1 MFIRSESKKKREMRV
16 REIMKRLDAHYGD
29 RPMIFLE
36 AKNAWQLLFAT
47 ILSAQCTD
55 ARVNMVTEKL
65 FVKYKDLQAFADCD
79 LKELEEDIHSTG
91 FYHNK
96 AKNMKACAKVLV
108 EEYGGEV
115 PRNIEALTALPGV
128 GRKTG
133 NLILGNIYHIPSIV
147 VDTHV
152 KRISNRLGLADSPD
166 PTKVEFQLMEHLP
179 EEFWIRWNTHIIALG
194 RTLCTSQNPKC
205 GECYLQ
211 DLCPSSKKDPETWR
225 PVGERKAVGNKTIG
239 KKKPAAK
246 KTVEKK
252 KSTEKEAS
260 EKKTKATNTKKTAT
274 KSSESSK
281 KTVRKKALKQSTEKI
296 KAGRKKST
304 VQNSLEV

>member
-96 AKNMKACAKVLV
+96 AKNMKACAKALV

-115 PRNIEALTALPGV
+115 PQNIEALTALPGV

-194 RTLCTSQNPKC
+194 RTLCTSQSPKC

-225 PVGERKAVGNKTIG
+225 PVGERKTIG

-246 KTVEKK
+246 NAGLKKVEANVAVGSRKTLAKK
-252 KSTEKEAS
+252 VAE
-260 EKKTKATNTKKTAT
+260 
-274 KSSESSK
+274 
-281 KTVRKKALKQSTEKI
+281 
-296 KAGRKKST
+296 
-304 VQNSLEV
+304 

>member
-16 REIMKRLDAHYGD
+16 REIMARLDAHYGD

-36 AKNAWQLLFAT
+36 AENAWQLLFAT

-96 AKNMKACAKVLV
+96 AKNMKACAKALV

-115 PRNIEALTALPGV
+115 PQNIEALTALPGV

-194 RTLCTSQNPKC
+194 RTLCTSQSPKC

-225 PVGERKAVGNKTIG
+225 PVGERKAIE

-252 KSTEKEAS
+252 KSAAENAGLKKLEANVAVGS
-260 EKKTKATNTKKTAT
+260 RKTLAKKVA
-274 KSSESSK
+274 E
-281 KTVRKKALKQSTEKI
+281 
-296 KAGRKKST
+296 
-304 VQNSLEV
+304 

>member
-16 REIMKRLDAHYGD
+16 REIMARLDAHYGD

-36 AKNAWQLLFAT
+36 AENAWQLLFAT

-79 LKELEEDIHSTG
+79 VKELEEDIHSTG

-96 AKNMKACAKVLV
+96 AKNMKACAKALV
-108 EEYGGEV
+108 EEYGGKV
-115 PRNIEALTALPGV
+115 PKNIEALTALPGV

-152 KRISNRLGLADSPD
+152 KRIFNRLGLADSPD

-239 KKKPAAK
+239 KKKPVAKSAATK
-246 KTVEKK
+246 KTVGSKR
-252 KSTEKEAS
+252 
-260 EKKTKATNTKKTAT
+260 NTKK
-274 KSSESSK
+274 
-281 KTVRKKALKQSTEKI
+281 
-296 KAGRKKST
+296 
-304 VQNSLEV
+304 SLED

>member
-16 REIMKRLDAHYGD
+16 REIMARLDAHYGD

-36 AKNAWQLLFAT
+36 AENAWQLLFAT

-96 AKNMKACAKVLV
+96 AKNMKACAKALV

-115 PRNIEALTALPGV
+115 PQNIEALTALPGV

-194 RTLCTSQNPKC
+194 RTLCTSQSPKC

-225 PVGERKAVGNKTIG
+225 PVGERKTVG
-239 KKKPAAK
+239 KKKTAAK

-252 KSTEKEAS
+252 KSAAKNAGLKKVEANVAVGS
-260 EKKTKATNTKKTAT
+260 RKTLAKKVA
-274 KSSESSK
+274 E
-281 KTVRKKALKQSTEKI
+281 
-296 KAGRKKST
+296 
-304 VQNSLEV
+304 

>member
-96 AKNMKACAKVLV
+96 AKNMKACAKALV

-115 PRNIEALTALPGV
+115 PQNIEALTALPGV

-205 GECYLQ
+205 SECYLQ

-225 PVGERKAVGNKTIG
+225 PVGERKAIG

-252 KSTEKEAS
+252 TV
-260 EKKTKATNTKKTAT
+260 EKK
-274 KSSESSK
+274 KSAAK
-281 KTVRKKALKQSTEKI
+281 NAGLKKAETNVAVGS
-296 KAGRKKST
+296 RKTLAKK
-304 VQNSLEV
+304 VAE

>member
-96 AKNMKACAKVLV
+96 AKNMKACAKALV

-115 PRNIEALTALPGV
+115 PRNIEALTGLPGV